1 MTPITALAAFAL
13 TSIAMIGF
21 EIMYTYATQGF
32 GFGFSANRPNV
43 ELSPF
48 GIRVKRA
55 LQNQTESAMYIV
67 PLIVAVHLLG
77 LTGGNISLAL
87 TLIVFGRMAFA
98 VLYYTGVT
106 FIRVPAFVCGTFP
119 SVYLA
124 IIILMSG
131 GIALV

>member
-43 ELSPF
+43 TLSPF
-48 GIRVKRA
+48 ALRIKRA

-67 PLIVAVHLLG
+67 PLIVAVQLLG
-77 LTGGNISLAL
+77 LTGSGVALAL
-87 TLIVFGRMAFA
+87 SLIVFGRMAFVA
-98 VLYYTGVT
+98 LYYTGIS
-106 FIRVPAFVCGTFP
+106 FIRVPAFVCGTVP
-119 SVYLA
+119 SIYLA
-124 IIILMSG
+124 ITVLSAAG
-131 GIALV
+131 AA